1 MATLQLFFQLGR
13 AKDLSAPMYVNIFVL
28 DVHITFFC
36 AAVVMYLQ
44 YS

>member
-1 MATLQLFFQLGR
+1 MGTYLFQMH
-13 AKDLSAPMYVNIFVL
+13 K
-28 DVHITFFC
+28 ITFFC